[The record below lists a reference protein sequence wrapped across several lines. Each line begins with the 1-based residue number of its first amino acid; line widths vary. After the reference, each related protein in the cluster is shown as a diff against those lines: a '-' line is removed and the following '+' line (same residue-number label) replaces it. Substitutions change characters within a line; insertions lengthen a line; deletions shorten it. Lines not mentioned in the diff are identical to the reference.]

1 MYVSQFDIP
10 TTLWHKLQ
18 TPFTVPRHHSHGR
31 TRSLSQPWVRQH
43 GRAPRLDV
51 RAQQASNFASLVLP
65 HSSAP
70 LHPLLRG
77 TPKGYR
83 CPICFKSEHT
93 RSLLA
98 EHVVRHQPGP
108 SRQACIEV
116 LCFGSPHTLGRPY
129 LSR

>member
-1 MYVSQFDIP
+1 MVALLMYVSQFDIP

-43 GRAPRLDV
+43 GRALRPAV

-83 CPICFKSEHT
+83 CPICFKAEHT

-98 EHVVRHQPGP
+98 EHVVRRQPGP
-108 SRQACIEV
+108 SRQACDGV
-116 LCFGSPHTLGRPY
+116 LCLARLTR
-129 LSR
+129 